1 MSKKRVLIIGAG
13 CAGMSYANQLA
24 QHTKKFD
31 VTLID
36 SIDRCVEQAF
46 SIPVDKEKYD
56 FEHHGVHVRL
66 STELTEVIKQDKQD
80 VQVKLKSR
88 KAHYIPVETATS
100 KTKYAIFTIY
110 KRQSSIFSGTDEHTL
125 ETVEEF
131 EELVLCVLPDQ
142 AKILLGKTARWIDK
156 FVLC

>member
-1 MSKKRVLIIGAG
+1 MSKKRVLIVGAG
-13 CAGMSYANQLA
+13 CAGMSCANQLA
-24 QHTKKFD
+24 QHTEKFD

-46 SIPVDKEKYD
+46 SIPVDKEKY
-56 FEHHGVHVRL
+56 
-66 STELTEVIKQDKQD
+66 
-80 VQVKLKSR
+80 
-88 KAHYIPVETATS
+88 
-100 KTKYAIFTIY
+100 
-110 KRQSSIFSGTDEHTL
+110 GTGEHTL